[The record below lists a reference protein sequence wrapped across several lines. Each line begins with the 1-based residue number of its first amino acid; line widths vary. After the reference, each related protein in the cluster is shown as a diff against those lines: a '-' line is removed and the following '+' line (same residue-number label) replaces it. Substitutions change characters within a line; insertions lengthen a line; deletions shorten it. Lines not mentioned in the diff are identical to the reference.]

1 MDPSVGDLMSDMIKP
16 TEIIEIAVNLEEA
29 GSSFYAKV
37 AEISSETRS
46 LFEQLSKAEIKHA
59 QLYRSLDPSG
69 DFPGQ
74 DGAFEYLTQLV
85 DTGPLR
91 TLRETGKL
99 GETPLNM
106 DEAFP
111 MAVQFEKET
120 ILFYTGLQ
128 PLLSPGATEIIEKI
142 IAQEKQHLEH
152 VVSARK
158 KLQTIR

>member
-1 MDPSVGDLMSDMIKP
+1 MKDIINPS
-16 TEIIEIAVNLEEA
+16 EIIEIAVNLEEA
-29 GSSFYAKV
+29 GSSFYAQV

-46 LFEQLSKAEIKHA
+46 LFEQLSRAETKHA
-59 QLYRSLDPSG
+59 QLYRSLDPAS

-74 DGAFEYLTQLV
+74 NGAFEYLTQLV

-91 TLRETGKL
+91 TLRETGKM

-111 MAVQFEKET
+111 LAVQFEKET

-128 PLLSPGATEIIEKI
+128 PLLSPEAAEINKEI

-158 KLQTIR
+158 RLQTVR

>member
-1 MDPSVGDLMSDMIKP
+1 MKD
-16 TEIIEIAVNLEEA
+16 IINPAELVEIAVKLEES
-29 GSSFYAKV
+29 GSSFYSKV
-37 AEISSETRS
+37 AEMNSETRT
-46 LFEQLSKAEIKHA
+46 LFEQLSRAESKHA
-59 QLYRSLDPSG
+59 QLYRSLDPAD

-74 DGAFEYLTQLV
+74 DGAFEYLTQLI

-91 TLRETGKL
+91 TLKETGQL

-128 PLLSPGATEIIEKI
+128 PLLSPGATEIIKDI
-142 IAQEKQHLEH
+142 IAQEKDHLRH

-158 KLQTIR
+158 RLQTIR